1 MKTTIQGVEIP
12 QQVIGELMNLFKGN
26 EGMVEDWLIRPKV
39 PLGGVSPLSSLGS
52 DEGINEVLRMLER
65 MKTGDFS

>member
-12 QQVIGELMNLFKGN
+12 QQVIDELMNLFKGN
-26 EGMVEDWLIRPKV
+26 EGMVEDWLIMPKV
-39 PLGGVSPLSSLGS
+39 PLAGVSPLLLLGS
-52 DEGINEVLRMLER
+52 DKGVNVVLGMLER

>member
-12 QQVIGELMNLFKGN
+12 QRVIDELMNIFKSDVALA
-26 EGMVEDWLIRPKV
+26 ESWLIKPKA
-39 PLGGVSPLSSLGS
+39 PLAGVSPLSLLGS
-52 DEGINEVLRMLER
+52 DEGVNEVLGMLIR

>member
-12 QQVIGELMNLFKGN
+12 QKVIDELMNLFKGN
-26 EGMVEDWLIRPKV
+26 EGMAEDWLVRPKV
-39 PLGGVSPLSSLGS
+39 PLCGVSPLSLLSS
-52 DEGINEVLRMLER
+52 DESVDEVLGMLER

>member
-12 QQVIGELMNLFKGN
+12 QQVIDELMNLFKGN
-26 EGMVEDWLIRPKV
+26 EGMVEDWLVRPKV
-39 PLGGVSPLSSLGS
+39 PLGGVSPLSLLGS
-52 DEGINEVLRMLER
+52 DESVDEVLGMLER

>member
-12 QQVIGELMNLFKGN
+12 QQVIDELMNLFKGN
-26 EGMVEDWLIRPKV
+26 EDMVEDWLIRPKV
-39 PLGGVSPLSSLGS
+39 SLDGVSPLLLLGS
-52 DEGINEVLRMLER
+52 VEGINEVLGMLER